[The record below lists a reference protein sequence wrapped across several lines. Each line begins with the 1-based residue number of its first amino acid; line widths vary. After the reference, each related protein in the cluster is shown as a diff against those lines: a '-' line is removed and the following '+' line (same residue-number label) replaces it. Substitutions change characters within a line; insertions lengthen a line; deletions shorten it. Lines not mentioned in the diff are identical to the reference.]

1 MVFFSICWCS
11 NITTLENIMQESDIL
26 KNGFKSMKLSRWVLD
41 DRAGV
46 WVDNK
51 IKTTIGINNDWS
63 ELFMNFKNRK

>member
-26 KNGFKSMKLSRWVLD
+26 KNGFKSMKLSRWILD